1 MPYFWKTK
9 TLLVKIEGGGYG
21 VDPVPTGAA
30 NAVLAIDVTLSPM
43 EGEDVDRNLEQ
54 PKMGASPSMPAGVY
68 AKLTF
73 SVEAASSGAL
83 GTAPAYGP
91 LLRMCSVAETVTAA
105 TKVEYTPVTGGPES
119 GAIYFAIGDGLGNAV
134 RHVILGA
141 RGTCVFRLNAQGI
154 PMWMFTISG
163 LFTIPTTVAAVS
175 PTLTGFKA
183 PMIASKANTPTFTIG
198 GTGFTLRDFEFDMGV
213 DVQMRMLVGQ
223 EVAMV
228 VDKKESLKAT
238 VEAVALATYDPFT
251 SATAQTQRAIQLV
264 HGVGAGKV
272 LQLDFPVTTQKRL
285 TGYQQPQNI
294 VEWPLEFV
302 PLQNAGDDQWKL
314 TIR

>member
-9 TLLVKIEGGGYG
+9 TLLAKIEGGGYG

-30 NAVLAIDVTLSPM
+30 NAILATDVTLSPM
-43 EGEDVDRNLEQ
+43 EGEDVERNLELA
-54 PKMGASPSMPAGVY
+54 KMGASPVLPTGIY

-73 SVEAASSGAL
+73 SVELASSGVL

-91 LLRMCSVAETVTAA
+91 LLRMCSAAETVTAA

-119 GAIYFAIGDGLGNAV
+119 GGIYFAVGAGANAI
-134 RHVILGA
+134 RHVLLGA
-141 RGTCVFRLNAQGI
+141 RGNCVLRLNAQGI
-154 PMWMFTISG
+154 PTLFFTFWG
-163 LFTIPTTVAAVS
+163 LFSVPTMVAPVA

-183 PMIASKANTPTFTIG
+183 PMIVSKANTPAFTIG
-198 GTGFTLRDFEFDMGV
+198 ATAFTLRDFEFDMGV
-213 DVQMRMLVGQ
+213 DVQMRMLVNQ
-223 EVAMV
+223 EQALV
-228 VDKKESLKAT
+228 VDKKEALKAT
-238 VEAVALATYDPFT
+238 VEGVDLGTYNPFT
-251 SATAQTQRAIQLV
+251 SAIDQTQRAIQLV

-272 LQLDFPVTTQKRL
+272 IQLDFAQAVQKRL
-285 TGYQQPQNI
+285 TGYQQQQNI

-302 PLQNAGDDQWKL
+302 PLANVGDDQWKL